1 MTPNDI
7 YEKYLVKAEKNSTND
22 NFSTDRAKVALLY
35 NELSVRVIEFYL
47 NNRQLDSK
55 KDIQVL
61 LVDDKELAIIDY
73 TDTYAYFELPDDF
86 LDWSSSRAVASKGE
100 CTDVDISMFEL
111 RDEDKATVLNSSFF
125 SPSFDYRE
133 VPYNYTKD
141 RVKVYKE
148 SGMDIDKTFL
158 SYYKYPLQITLQD
171 PENPESMFNNIQIE
185 LPEKVVDRIVSAMV
199 GDFKMNNSDQ
209 SFQVD
214 KMRQNENIS

>member
-61 LVDDKELAIIDY
+61 LVDDKELTPEVSTENY
-73 TDTYAYFELPDDF
+73 TYFELPGDF
-86 LDWSSSRAVASKGE
+86 LDWSSARAVGSKGE
-100 CTDVDISMFEL
+100 CTNADISMFEL
-111 RDEDKATVLNSSFF
+111 RDEDKSTVLNSSFF

-171 PENPESMFNNIQIE
+171 PENPESMFNDIQIE

>member
-7 YEKYLVKAEKNSTND
+7 FEKYLVKAEKNSTND
-22 NFSTDRAKVALLY
+22 NFSTDRGKVALLY

-47 NNRQLDSK
+47 NNRQFDSK

-61 LVDDKELAIIDY
+61 LVDDKELAIMDY
-73 TDTYAYFELPDDF
+73 TDTYAYFELPEDF
-86 LDWSSSRAVASKGE
+86 LDWSSARAVSSKGD
-100 CTDVDISMFEL
+100 CLDQDISMFEL
-111 RDEDKATVLNSSFF
+111 RDEDKSGVLNNSFF

-158 SYYKYPLQITLQD
+158 SYYKYPIRIQLQD
-171 PENPESMFNNIQIE
+171 PENPESAFQDVQIE

-214 KMRQNENIS
+214 KLRQNDNIS